1 MTERVVE
8 GDLSVMVNGRTRC
21 YVMIRRARKHIVK
34 KGLLDSDTRDG
45 VKSHTAG
52 THGGRSLGERKGSS
66 PSPKHGISSFSSCSI
81 FSKTKRRIHISKHE
95 QRCKKHR
102 LE

>member
-52 THGGRSLGERKGSS
+52 THGGRSL
-66 PSPKHGISSFSSCSI
+66 
-81 FSKTKRRIHISKHE
+81 
-95 QRCKKHR
+95 
-102 LE
+102 